1 MHQGWWGGEENT
13 ASKASH
19 EQVREWIFTCEETLQ
34 PTDSGEEA
42 FASLVPLG
50 SSRATSREAQTTLK
64 PYTRDSLLS
73 DIREVAI
80 CGSSLLIGRSAKN
93 PKATRNNPTMNMTRS
108 STLWVT
114 MKGGVRVTTGHM

>member
-19 EQVREWIFTCEETLQ
+19 EKVREWIFTCEETLQ

-50 SSRATSREAQTTLK
+50 SSRAISREAQTTLK

-73 DIREVAI
+73 DIRTG
-80 CGSSLLIGRSAKN
+80 GSNLWKLIAHWKERKE
-93 PKATRNNPTMNMTRS
+93 PKSNEEQPHHEHDAFIDS
-108 STLWVT
+108 V
-114 MKGGVRVTTGHM
+114 GHNERWC